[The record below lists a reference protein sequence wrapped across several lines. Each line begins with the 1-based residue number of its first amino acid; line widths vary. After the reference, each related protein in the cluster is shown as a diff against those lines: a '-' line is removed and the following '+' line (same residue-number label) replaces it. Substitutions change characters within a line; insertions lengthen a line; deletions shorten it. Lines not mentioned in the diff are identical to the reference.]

1 MIFYLRDSN
10 NKTIAECQ
18 VTIILGTIDI
28 KTSIDIVAYSHL
40 LINRILQALDVI
52 EAFRQIE
59 DFRRWY
65 FEIHRHRK
73 DKKDRAVEEY
83 QILIAEAKKMF
94 HAIANE
100 LNLEIVED

>member
-1 MIFYLRDSN
+1 MTFYLRDSQ
-10 NKTIAECQ
+10 NKNIVECEI
-18 VTIILGTIDI
+18 TIILGLINIT
-28 KTSIDIVAYSHL
+28 TTIDIVAYSHL

-73 DKKDRAVEEY
+73 DKKERPVEEY